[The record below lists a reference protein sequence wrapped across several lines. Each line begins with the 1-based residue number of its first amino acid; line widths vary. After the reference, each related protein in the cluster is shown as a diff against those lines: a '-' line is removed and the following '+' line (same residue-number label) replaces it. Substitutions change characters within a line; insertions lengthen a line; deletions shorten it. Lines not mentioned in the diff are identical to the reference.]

1 MRKAKAG
8 CKERDELV
16 RRHAMALQEAKRR
29 GVPETEESRRAA
41 QAIQDHNEWGHDG
54 NRCPGN

>member
-1 MRKAKAG
+1 MRRAKAN

-16 RRHAMALQEAKRR
+16 RRHAMALQEVKRL
-29 GVPETEESRRAA
+29 GVPETNESRRTA
-41 QAIQDHNEWGHDG
+41 QAVQEHNEWGHDG